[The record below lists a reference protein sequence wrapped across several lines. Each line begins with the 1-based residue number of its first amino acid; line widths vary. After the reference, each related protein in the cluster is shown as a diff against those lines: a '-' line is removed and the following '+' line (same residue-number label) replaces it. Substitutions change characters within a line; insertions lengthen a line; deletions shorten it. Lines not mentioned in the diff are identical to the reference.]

1 MYTIQRVYNLK
12 WDDEGHNTFTCMVKF
27 AEFDEDLPFTANPA
41 DKYTHT
47 QTIWKNGIAGEFGK
61 IEEYTET
68 NI

>member
-1 MYTIQRVYNLK
+1 MRTVETVSSLK
-12 WDDEGHNTFTCMVKF
+12 WNNAEHTSFDCVVKF
-27 AEFDEDLPFTANPA
+27 VEFDETLPFTANPV